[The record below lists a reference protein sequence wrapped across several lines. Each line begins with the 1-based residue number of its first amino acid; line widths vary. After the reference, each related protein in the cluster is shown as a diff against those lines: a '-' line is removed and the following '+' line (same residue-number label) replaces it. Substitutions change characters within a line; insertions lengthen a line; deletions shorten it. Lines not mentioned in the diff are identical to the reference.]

1 MTSTRILLSGL
12 AAATGL
18 FLSAPA
24 WSQDEALPLSP
35 EARKSI
41 IAEAQ
46 VLTQE
51 GRFDE
56 VFAILQPL
64 ASGNVVVDADTL
76 FLYGLAALNAS
87 EMPNR
92 PEEQR
97 EALLDEAISV
107 FLEMLV
113 NRPELVRVRLELARA
128 FFLKGEDRLA
138 TQHFEQVLAGKP
150 PEAVVQ
156 NVTRFLGW
164 IRERKR
170 WSMRLGF
177 AIAPDNNIGSVTE
190 ERIINIIGLPFER
203 NQQEA
208 PTSGVGVSV
217 WTGGDYEHPVGDR
230 LRLLAGADL
239 SRREYQGSEF
249 DRMSVSVHA
258 GPRWLLGGRTE
269 ASLLANLRQHWSADE
284 IDYREPGLRIEGRHR
299 LSGRTLV
306 RARASRHER
315 QYRKQTDLD
324 GPVTD
329 ASLGVSWLAT
339 PTVRTNARLGWG
351 RDRPERERSR
361 NDRRWAEAGVTVT
374 LPRGFTV
381 GGSATVRWTNY
392 EGNWF
397 PFTIGGED
405 RKDRQ
410 RSLRLNVHNRAITIA
425 GFSPRVSV
433 VRETRTSTAQLHDYQ
448 RTFGEL
454 SFVRVF

>member
-12 AAATGL
+12 AAVACL
-18 FLSAPA
+18 FLSASA
-24 WSQDEALPLSP
+24 WSQDEALPSSP
-35 EARKSI
+35 EVAASA

-46 VLTQE
+46 ALMQQ
-51 GRFDE
+51 GRFDQA
-56 VFAILQPL
+56 FAVLQPL
-64 ASGNVVVDADTL
+64 VSGNVVHADTL

-87 EMPNR
+87 ELPDR

-97 EALLDEAISV
+97 EALLDEAIAV

-113 NRPELVRVRLELARA
+113 NRPDLVRVRLELARA
-128 FFLKGEDRLA
+128 FFLKGEDGLA
-138 TQHFEQVLAGKP
+138 TRHFEEVLAGNP
-150 PEAVVQ
+150 PEPVAR
-156 NVTRFLGW
+156 NVIRFLAR
-164 IRERKR
+164 IEDRKR

-190 ERIINIIGLPFER
+190 DRIINIIGLPFER
-203 NQQEA
+203 DQPEA
-208 PTSGVGVSV
+208 PTSGVGFSV
-217 WTGGDYEHPVGDR
+217 WTGADYEHPVSER

-249 DRMSVSVHA
+249 DRMTVSVHA
-258 GPRWLLGGRTE
+258 GPRWLLGGRTQT
-269 ASLLANLRQHWSADE
+269 SLLANLRQHWNADK
-284 IDYREPGLRIEGRHR
+284 IDYREPGLRIEARHR
-299 LSGRTLV
+299 LTARTTV
-306 RARASRHER
+306 SARASRHER
-315 QYRKQTDLD
+315 RYRDRTHLD

-351 RDRPERERSR
+351 WERPELERER
-361 NDRRWAEAGVTVT
+361 NDRRWAEAGVTVA

-381 GGSATVRWTNY
+381 GGSATLRLTDY

-397 PFTIGGED
+397 PFTEGGESRED
-405 RKDRQ
+405 RLE
-410 RSLRLNVHNRAITIA
+410 SLRLNVHNRAITIA

-433 VRETRTSTAQLHDYQ
+433 VRENRTSTAQLHDYQ